1 MASWVEMILQ
11 VQLYLNIV
19 IIDQITEAANI
30 SVVCG
35 VSSIH

>member
-1 MASWVEMILQ
+1 MGWNDLTSAT
-11 VQLYLNIV
+11 VQYLNIV